1 MHKKLTDMKPV
12 DDFVTRATPGLKIWE
27 ENWGG
32 MQCAYH
38 VFAPG
43 TDFTDILK
51 GKGLE
56 HDRCGVEHWAYVLK
70 GTLEVIYLDGS
81 VDVCTAGG
89 CCFWQAPHNFKSKGP
104 RSSSSAPLEG
114 WLRKARESRSSWR
127 NTRALTRT
135 RQSNVGARWFRALTI
150 QTESTK

>member
-12 DDFVTRATPGLKIWE
+12 DDFCTRNMPGLKVWDE
-27 ENWGG
+27 QWGG

-56 HDRCGVEHWAYVLK
+56 HDMCPVEHWAYILK
-70 GTLEVIYLDGS
+70 GQVEVYYPDGT
-81 VDVCTAGG
+81 VEVCRAGEA
-89 CCFWQAPHNFKSKGP
+89 CYWPAPHNFKSKD
-104 RSSSSAPLEG
+104 
-114 WLRKARESRSSWR
+114 
-127 NTRALTRT
+127 
-135 RQSNVGARWFRALTI
+135 GAEAI
-150 QTESTK
+150 QFSTAGGLKEANQKIQDFVMKQMKK